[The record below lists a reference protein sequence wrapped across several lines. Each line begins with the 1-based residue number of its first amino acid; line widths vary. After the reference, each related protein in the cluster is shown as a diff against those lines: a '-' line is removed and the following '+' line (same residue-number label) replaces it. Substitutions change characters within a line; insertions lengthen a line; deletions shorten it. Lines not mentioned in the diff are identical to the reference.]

1 MAAQLLGDCYHNGD
15 GRPRDDAR
23 SARLNE
29 AAGQRGMIDPLP
41 ANRTESQKMVDLI
54 AGIAPDVKAE
64 VITMIATRRTP
75 SE

>member
-1 MAAQLLGDCYHNGD
+1 
-15 GRPRDDAR
+15 
-23 SARLNE
+23 
-29 AAGQRGMIDPLP
+29 MIDPLP

-64 VITMIATRRTP
+64 VITRIATRRTP